1 MPEVIFDRLLALTL
15 RPGMATQIATTSR
28 RVQFVL
34 LNTVSGP
41 KYTVRLPR

>member
-1 MPEVIFDRLLALTL
+1 MPEVIFDRTLALTL
-15 RPGMATQIATTSR
+15 RPGAATRIATTTP

-41 KYTVRLPR
+41 KYRGLLPR